1 MKLKINSLSIGYGH
15 QAVLSDI
22 NITAQSGDFIALIG
36 KNGSG
41 KSTFLK
47 TMAGIIESID
57 GEIWID
63 KQDLLQLK
71 PAERAKYVSVVLT
84 DAILTPLKVKE
95 FISLG
100 RQNFTGIWNRLL
112 PEDHRIMNQVIQ
124 ELNLSRLLDKKITE
138 ISDGERQKVL
148 ISRALVQET
157 PIVLLDEPTTH
168 LDLEN
173 KAVLLK
179 KLKKISQMQNKIII
193 LSTHDINLI
202 LPQTNKVW
210 FTNQSIEELE
220 DNQKLKDLFDLNILR
235 FDEGCQIFRLA

>member
-1 MKLKINSLSIGYGH
+1 MKLKIKNLSIGYGH

-22 NITAQSGDFIALIG
+22 DITARSGDFIALIG

-47 TMAGIIESID
+47 TLAGILEAIE
-57 GEIWID
+57 GEILMD
-63 KQDLLQLK
+63 GQDLLQLK
-71 PAERAKYVSVVLT
+71 PTERAKYVSIVLT

-100 RQNFTGIWNRLL
+100 RQNFTGTWNRLL
-112 PEDHRIMNQVIQ
+112 PEDHRIINQVIQ
-124 ELNLSRLLDKKITE
+124 ELNLTDLLNKKITE

-210 FTNQSIEELE
+210 FTNHSIEILE
-220 DNQKLKDLFDLNILR
+220 KNQSLKGLFDLDLLR
-235 FDEGCQIFRLA
+235 YDEACQIFRLV

>member
-1 MKLKINSLSIGYGH
+1 MKLKIKNLSIGYGH
-15 QAVLSDI
+15 QSVLSDI
-22 NITAQSGDFIALIG
+22 NMTARSGDFIALIG

-47 TMAGIIESID
+47 TLAGILEAIEGQILIE
-57 GEIWID
+57 G
-63 KQDLLQLK
+63 QNLLQLK
-71 PAERAKYVSVVLT
+71 PTERAKYVSIVLT

-100 RQNFTGIWNRLL
+100 RQNFTGTWNRLS
-112 PEDHRIMNQVIQ
+112 PEDHRIINQVTQ
-124 ELNLSRLLDKKITE
+124 ELNLSDLLDKKITE

-173 KAVLLK
+173 KAVLIK

-210 FTNQSIEELE
+210 FTNHSIEALE
-220 DNQKLKDLFDLNILR
+220 KNQSLSGLFDLDLLR
-235 FDEGCQIFRLA
+235 YDEACQIFRLV

>member
-1 MKLKINSLSIGYGH
+1 MKLKIKNLSIGYGH

-22 NITAQSGDFIALIG
+22 DITARSGDFIALIG

-47 TMAGIIESID
+47 TLAGILEAIE
-57 GEIWID
+57 GEILMD
-63 KQDLLQLK
+63 GQDLLQLK
-71 PAERAKYVSVVLT
+71 PTERAKYVSIVLT

-100 RQNFTGIWNRLL
+100 RQNFTGTWNRLL
-112 PEDHRIMNQVIQ
+112 PEDHRIINQVIQ
-124 ELNLSRLLDKKITE
+124 ELNLTDLLNKKITE

-210 FTNQSIEELE
+210 FTNHSIETLE
-220 DNQKLKDLFDLNILR
+220 KNQSLKGLFDLDLLR
-235 FDEGCQIFRLA
+235 YDEACQIFRLV